1 MTKVLLIDDHQIVLD
16 GMEALLSD
24 LPGVEVIGHATNGQD
39 GLKYIKSLRPD
50 LVLLDLDMPIM
61 NGMVVAKESKE
72 KMPEVK
78 IIILSLHHEPSII
91 QHLIKTGVDGYLLK
105 NADKSEVI
113 KAIQTVAVGQK
124 YFSVDVTLALTHQ
137 LKPTAPLTK
146 HTDDA
151 EKLSLLSERE
161 IEVLKAIA
169 EGLTNKEIAEQLFI
183 SPRTADAHRAN
194 IMKKLEISKVV
205 GLVKFAMRCGLVE

>member
-1 MTKVLLIDDHQIVLD
+1 MTKILLIDDHQIVLD
-16 GMEALLSD
+16 GMESLLAEIPD
-24 LPGVEVIGHATNGQD
+24 VEVIGRATNGQD
-39 GLKYIKSLRPD
+39 GLRYIISLRPD
-50 LVLLDLDMPIM
+50 LVLLDLNMPIM
-61 NGMVVAKESKE
+61 NGMVVAKAAKE

-78 IIILSLHHEPSII
+78 IIILSLHHEASII

-105 NADKSEVI
+105 NADKTEVL
-113 KAIQTVAVGQK
+113 KAIKIVAGGQK
-124 YFSVDVTLALTHQ
+124 YFSSDVTLALTHQ

-146 HTDDA
+146 HTDDS

-169 EGLTNKEIAEQLFI
+169 EGFTNKEIAEQLYI

-194 IMKKLEISKVV
+194 IMKKLGLGKVV